1 MLRNRLIPAL
11 TVLALSAPVAPAQAE
26 DSAPRRLDLRDP
38 GWEITGEGAV
48 VEELDGHTAL
58 RLLSGSATFRDIE
71 FEDGTIEFD
80 LQVTDHRAF
89 AYIYFRMASDAE
101 HEEFYFRSHK
111 SRLPDA
117 IQYAPV
123 YNNRSQWQLYHAAGS
138 TAAAFMPPGEWIP
151 IRVVVKGDQAAV
163 FVGKVDDPQLIVN
176 NLAHDPRPGF
186 LALRSFMTFG
196 TPPNTFVAN
205 FANVVVSPDV
215 VDFDFPPVAVAD
227 PLPGQVSN
235 WQLSHA
241 CAPEEGDI
249 LELPSEVIE
258 SANWKATAVNSAG
271 LLEIE
276 RHVVRPEGARRAS
289 VLARLVIPSKE
300 AATRR
305 LDLGFSDEVSVFLNG
320 RLLAIDDE
328 RYSFNFPR
336 RQGLLTSKQLSLF
349 LPLEAGDNELVLAIT
364 DSFGGWGLRGLLH

>member
-1 MLRNRLIPAL
+1 MMREKLIPAL
-11 TVLALSAPVAPAQAE
+11 ILLALPTAIAPLRAE
-26 DSAPRRLDLRDP
+26 DSVARRLDLRDP
-38 GWEITGEGAV
+38 GWEIVGEGAV
-48 VEELDGHTAL
+48 VEQLDGETAL
-58 RLLSGSATFRDIE
+58 RLLSGSATFRGIE

-123 YNNRSQWQLYHAAGS
+123 YKNRSQWQLYHAAGS
-138 TAAAFMPPGEWIP
+138 TAAAFFPPGEWIP
-151 IRVVVKGDQAAV
+151 VKVVVEGDQAAV
-163 FVGKVDDPQLIVN
+163 FVGAADEPQLIVS
-176 NLAHDPRPGF
+176 NLAHESQSGY
-186 LALRSFMTFG
+186 LALRSFMTSG
-196 TPPNTFVAN
+196 TPPNTYVAN
-205 FANVVVSPDV
+205 FANVVVSPGV

-227 PLPGQVSN
+227 PLPGQVAN

-241 CAPEEGDI
+241 FAPNEGDI
-249 LELPSEVIE
+249 LELPAEILETVDW
-258 SANWKATAVNSAG
+258 NPTGVNSNG

-289 VLARLVIPSKE
+289 ILARLVIPAE
-300 AATRR
+300 AAMTRR

-336 RQGLLTSKQLSLF
+336 RQGLLTAKQLSLF
-349 LPLEAGDNELVLAIT
+349 LPLEAGDNELILAVT